1 MRVIQILYV
10 MHVSSAITPGCLF
23 VLHCRI
29 LLGPLILF
37 IVIYGPRL
45 FLVSLVTN
53 TILSFLMILPII
65 CGLFHYVLN
74 LALSQLCP
82 ISSHMCPHRS
92 APPSRTSNA
101 ITGMSLKIHA
111 LGPSSPTACSCGCCV
126 PTLLHKIA
134 KLSASSV
141 PLTM

>member
-1 MRVIQILYV
+1 

-82 ISSHMCPHRS
+82 ISSHMCPHSS

-101 ITGMSLKIHA
+101 ITSAFLTTLP
-111 LGPSSPTACSCGCCV
+111 LGPSSSPMVCSYGYLV
-126 PTLLHKIA
+126 PTLLRKMV
-134 KLSASSV
+134 KLSASFV